1 MDRDHASAPRRSGR
15 RPASDATPHRLVG
28 MAYDLAILACRRK
41 DGSRSEQAVRL
52 LQEVMCSAGPEDTS
66 DLIAFYDWCLD
77 RIRSG
82 EYAMAAQTLSDL
94 RAAWVKA
101 ET

>member
-1 MDRDHASAPRRSGR
+1 MGKNPASEPRWSDRRA
-15 RPASDATPHRLVG
+15 ASDATPLRLVG
-28 MAYDLAILACRRK
+28 MTYDLAILACRRK
-41 DGSRSEQAVRL
+41 DALRSEQAVRL
-52 LQEVMCSAGPEDTS
+52 LQEVMRSAGPEDAS
-66 DLIAFYDWCLD
+66 DLMAFYDWCLD

-82 EYAMAAQTLSDL
+82 EYAIAAQTLSDL